1 MRNAVGT
8 AILLIGLLGPATL
21 TYGQQAQS
29 CEDQLRA
36 VRVLAEQMA
45 RSRSQSEVELSQ
57 TVAALLKQ
65 IDGLR
70 QEVDTWKAKAPKD
83 GNEPQVGVGK

>member
-1 MRNAVGT
+1 MRRLPY
-8 AILLIGLLGPATL
+8 LLVLLLAWPTSPASA
-21 TYGQQAQS
+21 QQAAPP

-45 RSRSQSEVELSQ
+45 RSRSQSEVDLAQ
-57 TVAALLKQ
+57 TIAALLKQ

-70 QEVDTWKAKAPKD
+70 QEVDAWKAKAPKD
-83 GNEPQVGVGK
+83 GNEPKVGVEK

>member
-1 MRNAVGT
+1 MTQGRTSTFALVF
-8 AILLIGLLGPATL
+8 LLSALAPAWA
-21 TYGQQAQS
+21 QQAP

-36 VRVLAEQMA
+36 IRVLAEQMA
-45 RSRSQSEVELSQ
+45 RSRSQSELDLSQ

-70 QEVDTWKAKAPKD
+70 QEVDAWKAKAPKD
-83 GNEPQVGVGK
+83 GNEPKVGVGK

>member
-1 MRNAVGT
+1 MKRSLSALGC
-8 AILLIGLLGPATL
+8 LLVLAATPVAAQQPAP
-21 TYGQQAQS
+21 S

-36 VRVLAEQMA
+36 IRVLAEQMA
-45 RSRSQSEVELSQ
+45 RSRSQSELDLSQ

-70 QEVDTWKAKAPKD
+70 QEVDAWKAKAPKD
-83 GNEPQVGVGK
+83 GNEPKVGVGK